1 MLTVRHRCRALLV
14 AKDAELR
21 RAHEQLQLVQAE
33 ARDAAAAAAARGVR
47 RRRRARDR
55 RRRRSP
61 SPPAT
66 AGRAPDQLRRGAAAR
81 AGAAAAR
88 HEAEVERW
96 KSRATSLEARLKGA
110 AEARRAWQ
118 LEQAELLERVDAQ
131 ARQLALSDHAAQP
144 VQIGYLKNTLLKYFE
159 MGPDA
164 FDEVFPLLSGFLE
177 FSPEELERIRAARAA
192 QQGSRGWLLGG
203 ASAPLPAAPPPATP
217 AAATPAVATPA
228 VAPPAA
234 PPSAARA
241 PPPTSRAAPARRAI
255 ARRWRGSRSCSRPP
269 TPASPRPRR
278 SCATAPPSS
287 TGCDPVRAARG
298 GTWRWRRFSLSCTIV
313 SLLPIVL

>member
-33 ARDAAAAAAARGVR
+33 ARDAAAAAAAS
-47 RRRRARDR
+47 ASD
-55 RRRRSP
+55 
-61 SPPAT
+61 A
-66 AGRAPDQLRRGAAAR
+66 AAAR
-81 AGAAAAR
+81 AAAPPPLALAAGDGGVELPAGEAQLLAQARQQAR

-192 QQGSRGWLLGG
+192 QQGSLGWLLGG
-203 ASAPLPAAPPPATP
+203 ASAPLPAARHAGGRH
-217 AAATPAVATPA
+217 AGGRHAGG
-228 VAPPAA
+228 
-234 PPSAARA
+234 RA
-241 PPPTSRAAPARRAI
+241 ARRA
-255 ARRWRGSRSCSRPP
+255 AVR
-269 TPASPRPRR
+269 
-278 SCATAPPSS
+278 
-287 TGCDPVRAARG
+287 RAARRRRRVGRRRREGDRAG
-298 GTWRWRRFSLSCTIV
+298 GAAQEAARGRRRPPRRDRGAAARQHRRARPDAIRCGRRAAEPGVGADLV
-313 SLLPIVL
+313 YRAQ

>member
-33 ARDAAAAAAARGVR
+33 ARDAAAAAAAS
-47 RRRRARDR
+47 ASD
-55 RRRRSP
+55 
-61 SPPAT
+61 A
-66 AGRAPDQLRRGAAAR
+66 AAAR
-81 AGAAAAR
+81 AAAPPPLALAAGDGGVELPAGEAQLLAQARQQAR

-192 QQGSRGWLLGG
+192 QQGSLGWLLGG

-234 PPSAARA
+234 PPSAAPPAAADESGGAGAKGDRA
-241 PPPTSRAAPARRAI
+241 KVARLKKLLAAADARLAATEAQLRDSTAELDRMRSGAGGARRNLAL
-255 ARRWRGSRSCSRPP
+255 
-269 TPASPRPRR
+269 
-278 SCATAPPSS
+278 AP
-287 TGCDPVRAARG
+287 
-298 GTWRWRRFSLSCTIV
+298 I
-313 SLLPIVL
+313 

>member
-1 MLTVRHRCRALLV
+1 MYKRQPPPLALAAGDGGV
-14 AKDAELR
+14 ELP
-21 RAHEQLQLVQAE
+21 AGEAQLLAQA
-33 ARDAAAAAAARGVR
+33 R
-47 RRRRARDR
+47 
-55 RRRRSP
+55 
-61 SPPAT
+61 
-66 AGRAPDQLRRGAAAR
+66 QQ
-81 AGAAAAR
+81 AR

-192 QQGSRGWLLGG
+192 QQGSLGWLLGG

-228 VAPPAA
+228 VAPASAA
-234 PPSAARA
+234 PPAAADESGGAGAKGDRA
-241 PPPTSRAAPARRAI
+241 KARLKKLLAAADARLAATEAQLRDSTAELDRMRSGAGGARRNLAL
-255 ARRWRGSRSCSRPP
+255 
-269 TPASPRPRR
+269 
-278 SCATAPPSS
+278 AP
-287 TGCDPVRAARG
+287 
-298 GTWRWRRFSLSCTIV
+298 I
-313 SLLPIVL
+313 